1 MNKKAIIST
10 EIKPSRVLKAVG
22 ISLVCLISL
31 FTVFSF
37 GIESIQSL
45 YQKYSATPPEVSKEV
60 LGTEDKAEF
69 TGSYG
74 DYKYDEAVW
83 DFSMDREG
91 YYKLA
96 KFIENPEYYLPANKG
111 VVNET
116 WLLKGQKKVELV
128 CPDLTDEVVI
138 PGNSYNC
145 SILYNGKLL
154 NDTVRMIGLCND
166 WDNQT
171 DCAVEVAFTVFSD
184 RYGSTDSDEYIV
196 TSEWA
201 TGSKDNISV
210 YRLNDGKANLMKFTD
225 GEISED
231 SWMISSYVFEMY
243 GKYTTWENQKDFNDE
258 IELVTMFHEPSMG
271 SGNNLEN
278 IFKIWRLSDN
288 KLERSK
294 TIFDLYREGEDAHWL

>member
-1 MNKKAIIST
+1 MNKKAFISA
-10 EIKPSRVLKAVG
+10 EIKPRRVLKALG

-37 GIESIQSL
+37 GSESFQSL
-45 YQKYSATPPEVSKEV
+45 YQKYSATSQEASKEV
-60 LGTEDKAEF
+60 LGTEDKPEF

-74 DYKYDEAVW
+74 DYKHDEAVW

-111 VVNET
+111 VINET
-116 WLLKGQKKVELV
+116 WILKGQKKLDLV
-128 CPDLTDEVVI
+128 CPDLTDEMVI

-166 WDNQT
+166 WEKQI
-171 DCAVEVAFTVFSD
+171 DCSVEVAFTAFSD
-184 RYGSTDSDEYIV
+184 RYGSTDSDEYLI
-196 TSEWA
+196 TSQWA
-201 TGSKDNISV
+201 SGSKDDISV
-210 YRLNDGKANLMKFTD
+210 YRLHNGEADHLKFTD
-225 GEISED
+225 GEVIDE
-231 SWMISSYVFEMY
+231 SWYISSYAFEMY
-243 GKYTTWENQKDFNDE
+243 GKYTTWENKKDFNDE

-278 IFKIWRLSDN
+278 IFKIWKVNEN
-288 KLERSK
+288 KLERYK
-294 TIFDLYREGEDAHWL
+294 TIFDLYREGEEAHWL